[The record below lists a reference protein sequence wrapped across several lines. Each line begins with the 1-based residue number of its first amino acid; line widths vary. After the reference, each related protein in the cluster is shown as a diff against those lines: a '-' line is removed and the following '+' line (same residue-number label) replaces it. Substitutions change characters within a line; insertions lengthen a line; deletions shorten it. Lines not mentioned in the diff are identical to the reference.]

1 MGYRSE
7 LYAVVGLIDLPE
19 FDRLLKE
26 TDLADCFE
34 EHGKSDL
41 AVEFQASSLKWYDGY
56 SDVDKINEFF
66 NKSQFSILLRIGEEF
81 PDKEYY
87 TGNSDLE
94 QLFNLNINIDVD
106 TDISWY
112 EHCLEE

>member
-7 LYAVVGLIDLPE
+7 LHAVVGLIDLLE
-19 FDRLLKE
+19 FERLLKE
-26 TDLADCFE
+26 TDLADYFE
-34 EHGKSDL
+34 EHDKSDL
-41 AVEFQASSLKWYDGY
+41 VVEFRASSLKWYDGY
-56 SDVDKINEFF
+56 ADVDKINEFF
-66 NKSQFSILLRIGEEF
+66 NNSKFSILLRVGEEF

-94 QLFNLNINIDVD
+94 HIFNLQVDVA

-112 EHCLEE
+112 ESCLEE

>member
-7 LYAVVGLIDLPE
+7 LYAVVGIIDLPE

-26 TDLADCFE
+26 TDLTDCFE
-34 EHGKSDL
+34 EHTVTDL
-41 AVEFQASSLKWYDGY
+41 AIEFRASSLKWYDGY

-66 NKSQFSILLRIGEEF
+66 NKSNFSILLRVGEEF
-81 PDKEYY
+81 PDSEYY

-94 QLFNLNINIDVD
+94 QLFNLQIDVD

>member
-7 LYAVVGLIDLPE
+7 MYAVVGLIDLPE

-26 TDLADCFE
+26 TDLAGYFE
-34 EHGKSDL
+34 EHGKSGL
-41 AVEFQASSLKWYDGY
+41 VVEFRASSLKWYDGY

-94 QLFNLNINIDVD
+94 QLFNLNIDVD

>member
-26 TDLADCFE
+26 TDLKDYFE
-34 EHGKSDL
+34 ECSKTDL
-41 AVEFQASSLKWYDGY
+41 AVEFRASSLKWYDNY
-56 SDVDKINEFF
+56 PNVDKNNEFF
-66 NKSQFSILLRIGEEF
+66 NESKFSILLRIGEEF
-81 PDKEYY
+81 PDTEYY

-94 QLFNLNINIDVD
+94 QIFNMQVDVD
-106 TDISWY
+106 TDVGWY
-112 EHCLEE
+112 EHCLED

>member
-26 TDLADCFE
+26 TDLADYFE
-34 EHGKSDL
+34 EHVKSDL
-41 AVEFQASSLKWYDGY
+41 AVEFRASSLKWYDGY

-66 NKSQFSILLRIGEEF
+66 NNSKFSILLRIGEEF

-94 QLFNLNINIDVD
+94 QLFNLQIDVD
-106 TDISWY
+106 TNICWY
-112 EHCLEE
+112 ENCLEE

>member
-7 LYAVVGLIDLPE
+7 LYAIVGLIDLPE

-41 AVEFQASSLKWYDGY
+41 AVEFRASSLKWYDTY
-56 SDVDKINEFF
+56 AEVDKINEFF
-66 NKSQFSILLRIGEEF
+66 NKSNFSILLRIGEEF

-94 QLFNLNINIDVD
+94 QLFNLNIDVG

-112 EHCLEE
+112 EQCLEE

>member
-34 EHGKSDL
+34 EHAKSDL

-56 SDVDKINEFF
+56 SEVDKINEFF
-66 NKSQFSILLRIGEEF
+66 NKSNFSILLRTGEEF

-94 QLFNLNINIDVD
+94 QLFNLQIDVG

-112 EHCLEE
+112 ENCLEE

>member
-26 TDLADCFE
+26 TDLEDCFE
-34 EHGKSDL
+34 ECNKTDL
-41 AVEFQASSLKWYDGY
+41 AVGYRASYLKWYDSY
-56 SDVDKINEFF
+56 SDVDKINKFF
-66 NKSQFSILLRIGEEF
+66 NESTFSILLRIGEEF

-94 QLFNLNINIDVD
+94 QVFNLQIDVD
-106 TDISWY
+106 TDIGWY
-112 EHCLEE
+112 ENCLEE

>member
-26 TDLADCFE
+26 VNLTDRFE
-34 EHGKSDL
+34 EHSKSDL

-56 SDVDKINEFF
+56 PDVDKINEFF
-66 NKSQFSILLRIGEEF
+66 NKSNFSILLRIGEEF

-87 TGNSDLE
+87 TGNSDLK
-94 QLFNLNINIDVD
+94 QLFNLQIDVD

>member
-26 TDLADCFE
+26 TELTACFE
-34 EHGKSDL
+34 EYNKTDL
-41 AVEFQASSLKWYDGY
+41 AVEYRASHLKWYDSY
-56 SDVDKINEFF
+56 PDVDTINKFF
-66 NKSQFSILLRIGEEF
+66 NESTFSILLRIGEEF
-81 PDKEYY
+81 ADTEFY

-94 QLFNLNINIDVD
+94 QLFNLQVDVD
-106 TDISWY
+106 TDICWY
-112 EHCLEE
+112 ENCLED

>member
-41 AVEFQASSLKWYDGY
+41 AVEFRASGLKWYDGY
-56 SDVDKINEFF
+56 SDVDKINAFF
-66 NKSQFSILLRIGEEF
+66 NASVFSILLRIGEEF
-81 PDKEYY
+81 PDREYY

-94 QLFNLNINIDVD
+94 QIFSLQVYTD
-106 TDISWY
+106 TDIEWY
-112 EHCLEE
+112 EHCLEK

>member
-7 LYAVVGLIDLPE
+7 LYAIVGLIDLPE

-56 SDVDKINEFF
+56 SDVDKINKFF
-66 NKSQFSILLRIGEEF
+66 NESNFSILLRVGEEF

-94 QLFNLNINIDVD
+94 QLFNLRIDVD
-106 TDISWY
+106 TDINWY

>member
-26 TDLADCFE
+26 AELEDYFE
-34 EHGKSDL
+34 ERSKTDL
-41 AVEFQASSLKWYDGY
+41 AVEFCASHLKWYDSY
-56 SDVDKINEFF
+56 PDVDKINKFF
-66 NKSQFSILLRIGEEF
+66 ADSNFSILLRIGEEF

-94 QLFNLNINIDVD
+94 QLFNLQIDVD
-106 TDISWY
+106 TDIGWY
-112 EHCLEE
+112 EHCLED

>member
-26 TDLADCFE
+26 TDLEDYFE
-34 EHGKSDL
+34 ERGKTDL
-41 AVEFQASSLKWYDGY
+41 AVEFRASHLKWYDNY
-56 SDVDKINEFF
+56 PDVDKINEFF
-66 NKSQFSILLRIGEEF
+66 NNSKFSILLRIGEEF
-81 PDKEYY
+81 PDKEIY

-94 QLFNLNINIDVD
+94 QLFNLQIDVD
-106 TDISWY
+106 TDIYWY
-112 EHCLEE
+112 EHCLED

>member
-7 LYAVVGLIDLPE
+7 LYAAVGLIDLPE

-26 TDLADCFE
+26 TDLADYFE
-34 EHGKSDL
+34 EHGKSAL
-41 AVEFQASSLKWYDGY
+41 AVEFRASSLKWYDGY
-56 SDVDKINEFF
+56 SDVDKINKFF
-66 NKSQFSILLRIGEEF
+66 NESTFSILLRIGEEF

-94 QLFNLNINIDVD
+94 QLFNLQIDVD

-112 EHCLEE
+112 ENCLEE

>member
-7 LYAVVGLIDLPE
+7 MYAVVGLIDLPE

-26 TDLADCFE
+26 TDLLDCFE
-34 EHGKSDL
+34 ERGKTDL
-41 AVEFQASSLKWYDGY
+41 AISYQASSLKWYDGY

-66 NKSQFSILLRIGEEF
+66 NSSKFSILLRIGEEF
-81 PDKEYY
+81 PDREYY

-94 QLFNLNINIDVD
+94 QVFNLQTDVD
-106 TDISWY
+106 TDICWY
-112 EHCLEE
+112 EHCLEN

>member
-26 TDLADCFE
+26 TDLTDCFE
-34 EHGKSDL
+34 EHTVTDL
-41 AVEFQASSLKWYDGY
+41 AVEYRASSLKWYDGY
-56 SDVDKINEFF
+56 ADVDKISEFF
-66 NKSQFSILLRIGEEF
+66 NKSNFSILLRIGEEF

-94 QLFNLNINIDVD
+94 QLFNLNIDVD

-112 EHCLEE
+112 ENCLEE

>member
-7 LYAVVGLIDLPE
+7 MYAVVGLIDLPE
-19 FDRLLKE
+19 FDHLLTE
-26 TDLADCFE
+26 TGLTNCFE
-34 EHGKSDL
+34 ERDKTGL
-41 AVEFQASSLKWYDGY
+41 VVEFRASGLKWYDGY
-56 SDVDKINEFF
+56 ADVDKINEFF
-66 NKSQFSILLRIGEEF
+66 NKSKFSILLRIGEEF

-94 QLFNLNINIDVD
+94 QLFNLNIDVD
-106 TDISWY
+106 TDICWY

>member
-7 LYAVVGLIDLPE
+7 MYAVVGLIDLPE
-19 FDRLLKE
+19 FDRLLNE
-26 TDLADCFE
+26 TDLADYFA

-41 AVEFQASSLKWYDGY
+41 AVEFRASSLKWYDGY

-66 NKSQFSILLRIGEEF
+66 NESRFSILLRIGEEF

-87 TGNSDLE
+87 TGNSELE
-94 QLFNLNINIDVD
+94 QLFNLQIDVD
-106 TDISWY
+106 TNISWY
-112 EHCLEE
+112 EYCLEE

>member
-34 EHGKSDL
+34 EHSKSDL

-56 SDVDKINEFF
+56 ADVDKINELF
-66 NKSQFSILLRIGEEF
+66 NKSNFSILLRVGEEF

-94 QLFNLNINIDVD
+94 QLFNLNIDVD

-112 EHCLEE
+112 ECCLEE

>member
-7 LYAVVGLIDLPE
+7 LHAVVGLVDLLE
-19 FDRLLKE
+19 FERLIKE
-26 TDLADCFE
+26 ADLADCFE
-34 EHGKSDL
+34 EHDKSDL
-41 AVEFQASSLKWYDGY
+41 AVEFRASHLKWYDGY
-56 SDVDKINEFF
+56 ADVDKINEFF
-66 NKSQFSILLRIGEEF
+66 NNSKFSILLRIGEEF

-94 QLFNLNINIDVD
+94 QLFNLCIDVG

-112 EHCLEE
+112 ENCLEE

>member
-7 LYAVVGLIDLPE
+7 LYAIVGLIDLPE

-56 SDVDKINEFF
+56 SDVDKINKFF
-66 NKSQFSILLRIGEEF
+66 NESNFSILLRIGEEF

-87 TGNSDLE
+87 TGNTDLE
-94 QLFNLNINIDVD
+94 QLFNLRIDVD
-106 TDISWY
+106 TDINWY
-112 EHCLEE
+112 EHCLEG

>member
-19 FDRLLKE
+19 FDPLLKE

-34 EHGKSDL
+34 EYSKTDL
-41 AVEFQASSLKWYDGY
+41 AVEFRASHLKWYDNY
-56 SDVDKINEFF
+56 PDVDKINKFF
-66 NKSQFSILLRIGEEF
+66 NESTFSILLRIGEEF
-81 PDKEYY
+81 PDKEFY

-94 QLFNLNINIDVD
+94 QIFNLQIDVD
-106 TDISWY
+106 TDIGWY
-112 EHCLEE
+112 GHCLED